1 MHEAARTANVVG
13 YETLNESFAV
23 TFPRRELE
31 ALRDAGDPA
40 ELWLELERVED
51 RSPKRLSIELTSSDI
66 EELLQHPNG
75 DDLLIALDGYAL
87 SGLFDDGDVEAHGLR
102 SAIAIAVVAAGIAAP
117 ASVAANPLVSNVSA
131 SNPASKVQAVHPAT
145 HTLGSK
151 AQVSKAQVSKP
162 QVSKALVSKPQV
174 SKAQVSKAQVS
185 KAAQVSSVAARAQ
198 VSRVAVKAQV
208 TLAGHQLKL
217 LATGINRL

>member
-13 YETLNESFAV
+13 YETFAESFAV

-40 ELWLELERVED
+40 QLWLELEREGD
-51 RSPKRLSIELTSSDI
+51 RSPKRLSIDLTTSDI
-66 EELLQHPNG
+66 EQLLQHPNG

-131 SNPASKVQAVHPAT
+131 SNPANKAQAVNPAAK
-145 HTLGSK
+145 TLG
-151 AQVSKAQVSKP
+151 
-162 QVSKALVSKPQV
+162 SKALVSKPQV

-185 KAAQVSSVAARAQ
+185 VAQASRHTPRRRSLRRGSSRRSASGRSRASRAPSACSPAATPPPAA
-198 VSRVAVKAQV
+198 
-208 TLAGHQLKL
+208 T
-217 LATGINRL
+217 